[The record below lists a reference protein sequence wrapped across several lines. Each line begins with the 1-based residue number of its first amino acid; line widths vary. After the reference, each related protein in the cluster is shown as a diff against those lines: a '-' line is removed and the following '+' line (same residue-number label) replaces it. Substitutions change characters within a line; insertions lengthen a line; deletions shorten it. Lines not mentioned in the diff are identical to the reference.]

1 MARKT
6 GEHSIPEST
15 TELTS
20 RVVPGAGPTPGAT
33 HDGAPEPRARRN
45 AGRESRATRDAE
57 PKPRARRGQ
66 ESDPEPL
73 PHGVSPYLRE
83 LLADRAEHVHV
94 MRDLLVQ
101 AYGYTPF
108 KERSDPVGGLVGTI
122 LSQHTSDTNSH
133 RAYASLRE
141 RFPTWQQVA
150 DAPVLEVE
158 DAIRSG
164 GLAAMKA
171 PRIQRTL
178 REIDARFGAYDLSVL
193 DGMSRDEARTLLLSL
208 GHGIGPKTA
217 SCVLMFSLGVPA
229 FCVDTHIQRVCARL
243 GLIRPND
250 AAEKAQ
256 TLLEATVE
264 PEDVHALHIDMIRH
278 GRQVCRAQRPL
289 CGQCPLRE
297 ICLFGSS

>member
-6 GEHSIPEST
+6 GEQIILE
-15 TELTS
+15 
-20 RVVPGAGPTPGAT
+20 
-33 HDGAPEPRARRN
+33 
-45 AGRESRATRDAE
+45 RDAQ
-57 PKPRARRGQ
+57 PKPRARRDT
-66 ESDPEPL
+66 ESEQRATREPVVGARARRDREPEPL
-73 PHGVSPYLRE
+73 PHGLSPYLRE
-83 LLADRAEHVHV
+83 LLADRAEHVRV

-101 AYGYTPF
+101 SYGYTPF
-108 KERSDPVGGLVGTI
+108 KERSDPVGALVGTI

-133 RAYASLRE
+133 RAYVSLRE

-150 DAPVLEVE
+150 DAPASAVE
-158 DAIRSG
+158 EAIRSG

-178 REIDARFGAYDLSVL
+178 REIHHRFGAYNLSVL
-193 DGMSRDEARTLLLSL
+193 DGMPRDEARALLLSL
-208 GHGIGPKTA
+208 GQGIGPKTA

-243 GLIRPND
+243 GLIRPGD
-250 AAEKAQ
+250 SAEKAQ
-256 TLLEATVE
+256 TLLEATVA

-297 ICLFGSS
+297 ICLYGSS